1 MADIENDNEGQRTK
15 QLLEQANKELLRFG
29 MVTSS
34 TAAALKKAT
43 AANAAAIKKNTKT
56 KEDEAAKLKKKQGQM
71 LKAVGQVG
79 SAANKIRQNRDSFE
93 SLNPAIKMTGAVLG
107 KAGKAMGSGLEQAGS
122 AASEAAKYA
131 GKMGGIVSMAGGAL
145 SLLGKGLSGASEAA
159 SQLAV
164 QFGEFATKELQ
175 GVVDAYRKVGTV
187 GAIGA
192 KGMTGLYDQAVE
204 AGLSIANFS
213 TLINEN
219 GSKLAYAYGNTADG
233 AAAMAKIGKESMEYR
248 QEMLNLGVSIT
259 DQRKYQMEFS
269 ERNALLGIADAKD
282 AKSMAQ
288 ASRQYMEE
296 LDLLSRVT
304 GKSKE
309 EMAKKLESD
318 QANAR
323 WLASKAAIEA
333 KYGIEGVQKLELA
346 AAQVEKM
353 YGPEMAAAYRD
364 SVFNATTDAAQKGAF
379 ATGGTMTANIDRM
392 MKSKL
397 SVADAADESVMGI
410 GESLQKTF
418 TGLDLENIASV
429 SGGNDNFDVASKA
442 LLQSRNILE
451 DNRHALRDAAKAQE
465 ALKNTT
471 DQNTKS
477 TTEAA
482 VKMNDMGIALD
493 KMVKDKVLPI
503 AATSINKF
511 ASTLNEA
518 VDAMTE
524 ALGLKMPTVGS
535 GSDVSDAWSGAVGTG
550 TGGYGG
556 TGGAGGGGEKT
567 GPTAPITTGTT
578 QQVLDTIKQKESG
591 GNYQAQAK
599 GSSASG
605 AYQFTDSTWKDLTK
619 KHGIGQEFARAKD
632 APPEIQDMIA
642 KLHAEKFL
650 KQAGGDIAGVAKG
663 WYTGN
668 IQGQMSAQALAANRG
683 MTADMYAAD
692 FQKKFAAMGAKNPAL
707 YADNRSAS
715 SVTAGQVAATAGAE
729 QKVAKQ
735 EPVKVPAGRP
745 GSPSYNKAHEQE
757 MARLDAQEATAN
769 KQIAEANKARGTNTQ
784 IASLPSGL
792 PMGRPG
798 SPSYNAITQQMAEE
812 KIAPEYQARI
822 DQAQRRKAALTA
834 KMMQPTTEVTAANG
848 GVFSG
853 PKSGYAATL
862 HGSEAVVP
870 VDEKKSVPV
879 ESKAIMASAASDQ
892 QLQLMTAQSSKLEQL
907 LRIMSQTASTSES
920 MLRAAT

>member
-1 MADIENDNEGQRTK
+1 MADIENDDNLGQRTK
-15 QLLEQANKELLRFG
+15 QLLEQANKELMRFG

-43 AANAAAIKKNTKT
+43 AANAAAIKKNTKA
-56 KEDEAAKLKKKQGQM
+56 KEDAAQKLKKKQGQVA
-71 LKAVGQVG
+71 KAIGEIG
-79 SAANKIRQNRDSFE
+79 GAANKIRGNRDSFE

-107 KAGKAMGSGLEQAGS
+107 KAGKAMGDGLDAAGS
-122 AASEAAKYA
+122 AVTESARIA
-131 GKMGGIVSMAGGAL
+131 GKMGGIASLAGGAM
-145 SLLGKGLSGASEAA
+145 SLLGKGLSGASQAA
-159 SQLAV
+159 STLAV

-175 GVVDAYRKVGTV
+175 GVVDAYRKIGTV

-192 KGMTGLYDQAVE
+192 KGMTGLYDQAVD

-233 AAAMAKIGKESMEYR
+233 AAAMAKIGKESMAYR
-248 QEMLNLGVSIT
+248 QEMLNLGISIT

-269 ERNALLGIADAKD
+269 ERNALIGIADAKD
-282 AKSMAQ
+282 SKAMAR
-288 ASRQYMEE
+288 ASQQYMDE

-304 GKSKE
+304 GKSKD

-323 WLASKAAIEA
+323 WLASKAAVEA

-379 ATGGTMTANIDRM
+379 ATGGTMTANIDKM
-392 MKSKL
+392 LKSKA
-397 SVADAADESVMGI
+397 SVADSADESVMGI

-418 TGLDLENIASV
+418 TGMDLENIASV
-429 SGGNDNFDVASKA
+429 SNADGNFEVASKA

-482 VKMNDMGIALD
+482 VKMNDMAISMD
-493 KMVKDKVLPI
+493 KMVKDKILPI

-518 VDAMTE
+518 VDVMTE

-535 GSDVSDAWSGAVGTG
+535 ATDVSDAYSGAIGTG

-556 TGGAGGGGEKT
+556 TGGAGGGGESA
-567 GPTAPITTGTT
+567 GPAAPITTGTT

-605 AYQFTDSTWKDLTK
+605 AYQFTDSTWQGLTK
-619 KHGIGQEFARAKD
+619 KHSIGQEFAKAKD

-642 KLHAEKFL
+642 KLHAENFL
-650 KQAGGDIAGVAKG
+650 KQAKGDVAGVAKG

-668 IQGQMSAQALAANRG
+668 VQGQMSAQALAANRG
-683 MTADMYAAD
+683 MTGDVYAAD
-692 FQKKFAAMGAKNPAL
+692 FMKKFAAMGAKNPAL
-707 YADNRSAS
+707 YADNKA
-715 SVTAGQVAATAGAE
+715 TQGLTPEQLAATAGTD
-729 QKVAKQ
+729 KKQ
-735 EPVKVPAGRP
+735 TKEDQTKTAQIKVPAGRP
-745 GSPSYNKAHEQE
+745 GTPSYNMAHAQE
-757 MARLDAQEATAN
+757 MARVDAQGAAADKQLADARARANEAR
-769 KQIAEANKARGTNTQ
+769 K
-784 IASLPSGL
+784 
-792 PMGRPG
+792 
-798 SPSYNAITQQMAEE
+798 
-812 KIAPEYQARI
+812 
-822 DQAQRRKAALTA
+822 QAQLV
-834 KMMQPTTEVTAANG
+834 QPGVQVTAADG

-862 HGSEAVVP
+862 HGDEAVVP
-870 VDEKKSVPV
+870 MNNKKSLTV
-879 ESKAIMASAASDQ
+879 EGAPGASGASDQ
-892 QLQLMTAQSSKLEQL
+892 QLQLMLAQSSKLEQL
-907 LRIMSQTASTSES
+907 VRIMSQGASVSES
-920 MLRAAT
+920 MLRAAV